1 MRVKMFGAIGAIASV
16 AALAALTAADLKAQ
30 EPRRARRGGMAAI
43 QSEIGLTDQQMA
55 EIRRIH
61 TEGRKAAIRR
71 TADLRIARMELDELL
86 SAATLDEAKIAARV
100 KTIGELQS
108 AAFKERTESRLAVR
122 RLVTAEQYQKMQ
134 QVRRDGMREHR
145 ERPMGRPMGGGR
157 GEHGEG
163 GPAGPGDGEDL
174 ADVDPA

>member
-30 EPRRARRGGMAAI
+30 EPRRARRTGMAEV
-43 QSEIGLTDQQMA
+43 QTEIGLTDQQVA

-71 TADLRIARMELDELL
+71 NADLRIARMELEELL

-100 KTIGELQS
+100 KAIGELQS
-108 AAFKERTESRLAVR
+108 AAFKERTDSRLAVR

-134 QVRRDGMREHR
+134 QVKRDVVRAHR
-145 ERPMGRPMGGGR
+145 ARPMRRPMGGER
-157 GEHGEG
+157 GEG
-163 GPAGPGDGEDL
+163 GPGGPGDGEDL
-174 ADVDPA
+174 AEVDPS